1 MRIQLKLIHLLL
13 IGPTFLVVVIMLAAN
28 KLPYYYWSIA
38 SKEVNRLE
46 ARIQMLQETDSVD
59 RKVSQEVVESWLD
72 GTFGDHH
79 RVLGECPE
87 KDPWGNAYR
96 CVTRSVDDK
105 DRIVFFSLGRDGT
118 SKSDGNDKDDLNSWN
133 DDGLKWYRRSDN
145 RREKMD
151 LVVQGLVI
159 TSLIYVLFLLIK
171 GAAVAEKK
179 RKGL

>member
-118 SKSDGNDKDDLNSWN
+118 SKSSGNDQDDLNSWN
-133 DDGLKWYRRSDN
+133 DDGPQWYKSVDRQ
-145 RREKMD
+145 RERTD
-151 LVVQGLVI
+151 IVVQGLAI
-159 TSLIYVLFLLIK
+159 TFLIYVIFLFIK
-171 GAAVAEKK
+171 WAASAEKK
-179 RKGL
+179 QKGL